1 MKQIFLFAALA
12 VATTGFSQKING
24 KLSFPKGQKLEVTTE
39 TKKVNS
45 MEAMGQSM
53 ETTVTSTITEV
64 YDVQDASATGATIEH
79 KVKRLVFNMEA
90 PMGGQS
96 FDSEKADD
104 RKGEMGQLL
113 DKKLLKN
120 KYTATLDAWGRITAI
135 KSDDDNPQGKK
146 TEEDEMASMM
156 SQQLGLGMVL
166 PKIGESVNFKLLPER
181 EVGVGDTW
189 SDSTVTGSNRIVRNF
204 KMTGITDS
212 EVALD
217 FTTDSKVEM
226 TQQTMGQEMTVTAV
240 DKATGKITLDRK
252 TGLLKMM
259 TSTSTTEGNIDV
271 QGASIPLTGK
281 STTTTTVKPM

>member
-1 MKQIFLFAALA
+1 MKRIFLFAALA
-12 VATTGFSQKING
+12 FATTGFSQKING
-24 KLSFPKGQKLEVTTE
+24 KLVFPKGQKLEVTTE

-64 YDVQDASATGATIEH
+64 YDVQDATASGATYEH

-96 FDSEKADD
+96 FDSEKAED

-120 KYTATLDAWGRITAI
+120 KYTATVDAWGRITAI

-146 TEEDEMASMM
+146 GEDDAMASMM
-156 SQQLGLGMVL
+156 SQQLGLGMTL
-166 PKIGESVNFKLLPER
+166 PKVGESINFKLLPER

-189 SDSTVTGSNRIVRNF
+189 ADSTITGTNSVVRNF
-204 KMTGITDS
+204 KLTGVTDA
-212 EVALD
+212 EVMLD
-217 FTTDSKVEM
+217 FTTNTKVEM
-226 TQQTMGQEMTVTAV
+226 TQETMGQEMTVTAT

-252 TGLLKMM
+252 TGLMKSM
-259 TSTSTTEGNIDV
+259 TSTATTEGSIDV
-271 QGASIPLTGK
+271 QGASIPLTGT